1 MLIRDAEIDGE
12 RRDLRIDGEHIA
24 EIGEALRAR
33 PDERLIDAEG
43 GLLIPGLQDH
53 HLHLQS
59 LAAAR
64 ASVFCGPPQVR
75 DAEALARRLR
85 EAAAQGSGWLRGIGF
100 HESLMGD
107 EVLDRGWLDRVVPDR
122 PLRVQQRSGRLWIFN
137 SCALDRLGVVDAGGD
152 DPFERLGGRLSG
164 RLYDADAWLRSRL
177 RGQRP
182 ELAETS
188 RWLAS
193 RGVTGLTDT
202 SHDNGPDELSHFAA
216 AQSRGELLQQLVA
229 MGDARLDAIGDIDG
243 VRRGAHK
250 FHLHDAGLPD
260 LDTVIA
266 AIRRSRQAGRGSA
279 FHCVSRTDL
288 VFALAA
294 LREAGAAP
302 GDRIE
307 HAGVAPPE
315 LVEQIA
321 ELGLTVVTQPNFIAE
336 RGDAYLDDVDADDRP
351 WLYRL
356 RGLLDAGIPLA
367 GSTDAPF
374 GDADPWAAMQAAVT
388 RRAPD
393 GRVVGASEALT
404 PEQALRLF
412 LSPLDAPGGAAR
424 RIVTG
429 AKADLCL
436 LRQGWAALRQD
447 LAAASPRATLRQG
460 RLIHLAAD

>member
-1 MLIRDAEIDGE
+1 MLIRRAEIDG
-12 RRDLRIDGEHIA
+12 RLLDLRIEATRIT
-24 EIGEALRAR
+24 ELGEALPAR
-33 PDERLIDAEG
+33 PDELLIDAAG
-43 GLLIPGLQDH
+43 GLLIPGLHDH

-75 DAEALARRLR
+75 DAEVLAHRLR

-107 EVLDRGWLDRVVPDR
+107 EPMDRRWLDRVVPDR
-122 PLRVQQRSGRLWIFN
+122 PLRVQQRSGRLWILN
-137 SCALDRLGVVDAGGD
+137 SCALDRLGVADAGGD
-152 DPFERLGGRLSG
+152 DPCERIDGRLSG

-182 ELAETS
+182 DLAETS

-193 RGVTGLTDT
+193 LGVTGLTDT
-202 SHDNGPDELSHFAA
+202 SHDNGPDELRHFAA
-216 AQSRGELLQQLVA
+216 AQSRGELLQSLMA
-229 MGDARLDAIGDIDG
+229 MGDARLDAFGDLGG
-243 VRRGAHK
+243 VQRGAHK
-250 FHLHDAGLPD
+250 FHLHDTDLPE
-260 LDTVIA
+260 LDDVVA
-266 AIRRSRQAGRGSA
+266 AIRRSRAAGRGNA

-294 LREAGAAP
+294 LRDAGAAT

-336 RGDAYLDDVDADDRP
+336 RGDAYLDEVDADDRP

-393 GRVVGASEALT
+393 GRLVGASEALT
-404 PEQALRLF
+404 PEQSLALF
-412 LSPLDAPGGAAR
+412 LSPLPTPGTAPRRIGIGAA
-424 RIVTG
+424 
-429 AKADLCL
+429 ADLCL
-436 LRQGWAALRQD
+436 LREGWQQARQD
-447 LAAASPRATLRQG
+447 LAAVRVRATISQG
-460 RLIHLAAD
+460 QLVFRSED

>member
-24 EIGEALRAR
+24 EIGEALHAR
-33 PDERLIDAEG
+33 PDELLVNAAG
-43 GLLIPGLQDH
+43 GLLIPGLHDH

-75 DAEALARRLR
+75 DAETLAQRLR
-85 EAAAQGSGWLRGIGF
+85 EAAAQGSGWVRGVGF

-107 EVLDRGWLDRVVPDR
+107 EPMDRRWLDRVVPYR
-122 PLRVQQRSGRLWIFN
+122 PLRVQQRSGRLWILN
-137 SCALDRLGVVDAGGD
+137 SCALDRLGVTDAGGE
-152 DPFERLGGRLSG
+152 DPCERVNGRLSG

-182 ELAETS
+182 DLAETS

-216 AQSRGELLQQLVA
+216 ARSRGELLQQLMA

-243 VRRGAHK
+243 VLRGAHK
-250 FHLHDAGLPD
+250 FHLHDADLPD
-260 LDTVIA
+260 LDAVVA
-266 AIRRSRQAGRGSA
+266 AIHRSRRAGRGSA

-307 HAGVAPPE
+307 HAGIAPPE

-388 RRAPD
+388 RCAPD
-393 GRVVGASEALT
+393 GRLVGASEALT
-404 PEQALRLF
+404 PEQSLALF
-412 LSPLDAPGGAAR
+412 LSPLQGPGTAPRCVRIGAA
-424 RIVTG
+424 
-429 AKADLCL
+429 ADLCL
-436 LRQGWAALRQD
+436 LRDGWQQARRE
-447 LAAASPRATLRQG
+447 LAAVRVHATIAQG
-460 RLIHLAAD
+460 HLVYRSED